1 MNKITF
7 CSFPDTID
15 SAECYAIKNY
25 SNTHIKSILNSFDQ
39 DTVFYLLDNSV
50 PNEWLNNVLKKVKI
64 VFDCDKMSLEQIRLQ
79 CQKKQ

>member
-7 CSFPDTID
+7 CTYPDTVD
-15 SAECYAIKNY
+15 TNECYGLTNY
-25 SNTHIKSILNSFDQ
+25 TNSTIKSILNRFDQ

-64 VFDCDKMSLEQIRLQ
+64 VFDCDKISLEQIRSI